1 MALYPRLHT
10 TNVGRE
16 LVALSNVQGKPIR
29 YTKAVLGD
37 AEFND
42 SVDRLGG
49 VIAPK
54 LECMFHNGTNKGD
67 GRFQME
73 FVVDNG
79 SLENGFYAREIGI
92 YAKLDDT
99 EEILFSY
106 TNGGNF
112 VDYIPDKAFPIN
124 AQIVDVEIQIGD
136 ASNITLMQSDET
148 YATLE
153 DLLRHNESL
162 DAHANKFAEYMPLA
176 GGDFTGLVNMFQNPA
191 ISDNSQQAATTSFVQ
206 KLLLDFLTRNTSNNT
221 KLRNAIL
228 DAIQSG
234 YHGMAQ
240 DFSNPNGWWCKMP
253 NGLLIQGGLIN
264 KVSGSIITLPL
275 SVEKI
280 LWVGSFDNLAGDTPF
295 NFSFNTYTKTSFK
308 VFGDRINGTVNR
320 GEPLWGYYIAF
331 TILL

>member
-10 TNVGRE
+10 TNAGRE

-42 SVDRLGG
+42 SVDRLGS

-54 LECMFHNGTNKGD
+54 LECMFHHGTNKGD

-79 SLENGFYAREIGI
+79 SLESGFYAREIGI

-191 ISDNSQQAATTSFVQ
+191 ISDNSKQAATTAFVQ
-206 KLLLDFLTRNTSNNT
+206 KLLMDFLTRNTSNNT

-234 YHGMAQ
+234 YHGMTQ
-240 DFSNPNGWWCKMP
+240 DFSNPNAWWCKMP
-253 NGLLIQGGLIN
+253 NGLIIQGICYTTNSHNILPIKIN
-264 KVSGSIITLPL
+264 NYLGGMATDTGSGCIPYGIKYTQTSIIVYGTSQYHGA
-275 SVEKI
+275 SVLI
-280 LWVGSFDNLAGDTPF
+280 
-295 NFSFNTYTKTSFK
+295 
-308 VFGDRINGTVNR
+308 IGT
-320 GEPLWGYYIAF
+320 I
-331 TILL
+331 